1 VSRTGPDPAS
11 TVGPVTN
18 PAGRSPAGKG
28 RPTPKRSE
36 KVPRRGGP
44 VAPPPLT
51 RREAARRQ
59 RQQAV
64 AARNEYRE
72 GSARGD
78 ERYLSKRDAGPVR
91 AMVRDLVD
99 GRVNIGIILLPLALT
114 LVVIN
119 LTGNRT
125 LQGIGISIWLAALL
139 ASALDILLTGFLIRR
154 RVRAEFPDEGKVAGH
169 VAYGL
174 LRSTVLRRFRLPPP
188 RVSPRTRHS
197 T

>member
-1 VSRTGPDPAS
+1 MSRPDAS

-44 VAPPPLT
+44 VTPPPLT
-51 RREAARRQ
+51 RREAAKRQ
-59 RQQAV
+59 KEQAL
-64 AARNEYRE
+64 ALRKQYRE
-72 GSARGD
+72 GNARGD
-78 ERYLSKRDAGPVR
+78 ERYLAKRDAGPVR
-91 AMVRDLVD
+91 AMVRDVVD
-99 GRVNIGIILLPLALT
+99 ERFNMGIVLLPLALT
-114 LVVIN
+114 LVIIN

-139 ASALDILLTGFLIRR
+139 ATALDLLITTVLIRR
-154 RVRAEFPDEGKVAGH
+154 RVREQFPDEGRTRGH

-174 LRSTVLRRFRLPPP
+174 MRSTVLRRFRLPPP
-188 RVSPRTRHS
+188 RVSPYKRRNA
-197 T
+197 

>member
-1 VSRTGPDPAS
+1 MSGPDAS

-28 RPTPKRSE
+28 RPTPKRRE

-44 VAPPPLT
+44 AAPPPLT
-51 RREAARRQ
+51 RREAAKRQ
-59 RQQAV
+59 RKQAV
-64 AARNEYRE
+64 SARKEFLE
-72 GSARGD
+72 GNKRGD
-78 ERYLSKRDAGPVR
+78 ERYLAKRDAGPIR

-114 LVVIN
+114 LVVVN

-125 LQGIGISIWLAALL
+125 LQGVGILVWLAALL
-139 ASALDILLTGFLIRR
+139 ISAVDILMTGFSINRK
-154 RVRAEFPDEGKVAGH
+154 VKAQFPEESRTRGH

-174 LRSTVLRRFRLPPP
+174 IRSTVLRRFRMPPP
-188 RVSPRTRHS
+188 RVSPRKGRTA
-197 T
+197 